1 MPECRQ
7 LLVGDGEGQIGIQ
20 GLRLDLALKKVF
32 PEISRSRVQQ
42 LIDEG
47 YILVNGRKAKASYQ
61 VRIGDEISVTIP
73 DPQPLEV
80 VAEEMPLNIIY
91 EDKDLAVINKPA
103 GMTVHPAPGHSRGTL
118 VNALLAR
125 CHDLS
130 GIGGYLRPGI
140 VHRLDKDTSGLM
152 LVAKNDLAHLRLAKA
167 IKQRKVKRI
176 YMGLV
181 HGVPSPRQGC
191 IDAPIGRHPVRRKE
205 MTVTPINSRPAITNY
220 KVIEEFSSYSLIEA
234 RLETGRTHQIRVH
247 MAYIGHPI
255 VGDPVYGRRKGNLG
269 LRTQALHAARL
280 VFSHPTTGEIM
291 DFQAPL
297 PTAFKEALDRLRRG
311 LDLRKGD

>member
-61 VRIGDEISVTIP
+61 VRIGDEVSVTIP

-80 VAEEMPLNIIY
+80 VAEEIPLNIIY

-234 RLETGRTHQIRVH
+234 KLETGRTHQIRVH

>member
-80 VAEEMPLNIIY
+80 VAEEIPLNIIY

-167 IKQRKVKRI
+167 IKQRKIKRI

-220 KVIEEFSSYSLIEA
+220 KVIEEFSGYSLIEA

-280 VFSHPTTGEIM
+280 VFRHPTTGEIM

-311 LDLRKGD
+311 LDLRKGN

>member
-1 MPECRQ
+1 
-7 LLVGDGEGQIGIQ
+7 
-20 GLRLDLALKKVF
+20 
-32 PEISRSRVQQ
+32 VQQ

-61 VRIGDEISVTIP
+61 VRVGDEISVTIP

-80 VAEEMPLNIIY
+80 VAEEIPLNIIY

-220 KVIEEFSSYSLIEA
+220 KVIEEFSGYSLIEA

>member
-61 VRIGDEISVTIP
+61 VRIGDEVSVTIP

-80 VAEEMPLNIIY
+80 VAEEIPLNIIY

-311 LDLRKGD
+311 LDLRKGG

>member
-61 VRIGDEISVTIP
+61 VRIGDEVSVTIP

-80 VAEEMPLNIIY
+80 VAEEIPLNIIY